1 MNLERGYKM
10 NAVAKVMLIAFMA
23 LYVISPIDCAPGPI
37 DDIIVVLLSLAAQKR
52 IGVNGEG

>member
-1 MNLERGYKM
+1 MDLERGHKM
-10 NAVAKVMLIAFMA
+10 NTVAKVMLIAFMA